1 LAHISL
7 PLVPAGIF
15 IRACCSLTCFSVEVR
30 ASAEIFANRT
40 VGLDPAN
47 VKANA
52 SLAAELFSGCR
63 NPTGSQVTAHV
74 YCGHQFGNF
83 GTCRA
88 VCASIA
94 SRCVFAW
101 FLLAVQVNHR
111 C

>member
-1 LAHISL
+1 VL
-7 PLVPAGIF
+7 F
-15 IRACCSLTCFSVEVR
+15 IDCLSVEVR
-30 ASAEIFANRT
+30 ANAEIFANRT

-63 NPTGSQVTAHV
+63 NPNGSQVTAHV

-94 SRCVFAW
+94 SCRALAW
-101 FLLAVQVNHR
+101 FLLAVQFNHW